1 MFGAELQPVLDQYS
15 LLSPLTLFWSPPTPV
30 LKVSLAGKCSILF
43 TDLAPN
49 TVFIRALLSETGLLR
64 AGKTKTVKLWVVEPE
79 QWAS

>member
-1 MFGAELQPVLDQYS
+1 MFGAELQPVLVQYS

-64 AGKTKTVKLWVVEPE
+64 AGKTKTVKLWVVEAE
-79 QWAS
+79 Q